1 MGWLT
6 VLALYSTVSHV
17 NKCGHARTES
27 CSGRLLQTG
36 DQYGGK
42 GTHLA
47 RKLSMC
53 LLEQCRLMR
62 KSVNH
67 LRPPQDGL
75 TFQFHY
81 FVADFRWALSGIQNI
96 RSIPKTAQDC
106 NLSPNFHSQLTHTG
120 AARLASQPH

>member
-1 MGWLT
+1 MAHI
-6 VLALYSTVSHV
+6 VLALDSTVSHV

-36 DQYGGK
+36 DQHGGK

-53 LLEQCRLMR
+53 LLEQCHLTR

-67 LRPPQDGL
+67 PRPPQDGL

-81 FVADFRWALSGIQNI
+81 FLADLRWALSGIQNI
-96 RSIPKTAQDC
+96 RSIPKKAQDC
-106 NLSPNFHSQLTHTG
+106 NLSLNFHSQLTQPG
-120 AARLASQPH
+120 AVRLASQPH